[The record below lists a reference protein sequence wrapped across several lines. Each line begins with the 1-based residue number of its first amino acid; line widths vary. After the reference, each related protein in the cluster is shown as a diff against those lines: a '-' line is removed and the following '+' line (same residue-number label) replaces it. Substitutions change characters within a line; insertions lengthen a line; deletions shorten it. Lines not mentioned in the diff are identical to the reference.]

1 MEATDLA
8 YIAGLFDG
16 EGNVMCKTYKRRK
29 RPSEKYYD
37 TMYIRVE
44 VAMTDEEAINYLQNT
59 LNMGWS
65 APKRFNSRP
74 NRRLQWRWCCGY
86 RDALKFAKM
95 IIPYAKTKKEKL
107 QKIIKHYETSL

>member
-1 MEATDLA
+1 MEATDIA

-29 RPSEKYYD
+29 RPSEKYYNV
-37 TMYIRVE
+37 MYIRVE

-65 APKRFNSRP
+65 GPKRYNNKP
-74 NRRLQWRWCCGY
+74 NLKPQWRWSCGY
-86 RDALKFAKM
+86 RDALKFAKLM
-95 IIPYAKTKKEKL
+95 LPYAMIKKKDL
-107 QKIIKHYETSL
+107 QKIINHYENK